1 MYALL
6 HSFFNFV
13 RAFFFAH
20 YTVFT
25 NNFVIW
31 PQIKLFCYV
40 TSFGTNNNNNNNKNN
55 NNNNILL
62 SLFYVVV
69 V

>member
-1 MYALL
+1 MSCYFLFL
-6 HSFFNFV
+6 TSLGL
-13 RAFFFAH
+13 FFAH

-25 NNFVIW
+25 NSFVIW

-40 TSFGTNNNNNNNKNN
+40 TSFGTNNNNNNN